1 MKKLLI
7 SLIISS
13 STLFAVPM
21 AVANTKFSVT
31 EMAKVKL
38 DTLSFKEI
46 MRQFY
51 SGQMT
56 RGYIDDEDISKMPHV
71 ALGQADKDE
80 YTTVALMHPMIEYKN
95 NAYETRYL
103 IMIEKIKVGN
113 EGGVVT
119 CHACTGEADL
129 FSFKQLK
136 SGQYQLVSRSAK
148 DAEFSGSWGRV
159 GLDLEEIVKNMQPLG
174 KNLVGSIFTN
184 GYTSTGTTETWWEAL
199 HFPENDFINGY
210 SVADAGAD
218 NGGSYDED
226 SPLYYSY
233 EGHLNVVENG
243 DEYFPMKVTYSGEK
257 PSEDYERISKVN
269 YSKVLHFDA
278 IKKEYK

>member
-1 MKKLLI
+1 M
-7 SLIISS
+7 SS

-80 YTTVALMHPMIEYKN
+80 NTTVALMHPVIEYKN
-95 NAYETRYL
+95 NAKESRYL
-103 IMIEKIKVGN
+103 IMIEKIQVGS
-113 EGGVVT
+113 EGNVVS
-119 CHACTGEADL
+119 CHACAGTADL
-129 FSFKQLK
+129 FSFKKLNN
-136 SGQYQLVSRSAK
+136 GQYQLVSRSAK

-159 GLDLEEIVKNMQPLG
+159 GLDLEEILKNMQPLG
-174 KNLVGSIFTN
+174 KDLVGSIFTN
-184 GYTSTGTTETWWEAL
+184 GYTSTGETETWWEAL
-199 HFPENDFINGY
+199 HLPENDFINSY
-210 SVADAGAD
+210 VVADAGAD
-218 NGGSYDED
+218 NGGSYEED

-233 EGHLNVVENG
+233 HSRLDVINNG
-243 DEYFPMKVTYSGEK
+243 AAYFPLKVTYQGEK
-257 PSEDYERISKVN
+257 PTEDYEQIRKVN
-269 YSKVLHFDA
+269 YSKLFHFDVT
-278 IKKEYK
+278 KKEYK

>member
-80 YTTVALMHPMIEYKN
+80 YTTVALMHPVIEYKN
-95 NAYETRYL
+95 NAKESRYL
-103 IMIEKIKVGN
+103 IMIEKIQVGS
-113 EGGVVT
+113 EGNVVS
-119 CHACTGEADL
+119 CHACAGTADL
-129 FSFKQLK
+129 FSFKKLNN
-136 SGQYQLVSRSAK
+136 GQYQLVSRSAK

-159 GLDLEEIVKNMQPLG
+159 GLDLEEILKNMQPLG
-174 KNLVGSIFTN
+174 KDLVGSIFTN
-184 GYTSTGTTETWWEAL
+184 GYTSTGETETWWEAL
-199 HFPENDFINGY
+199 HLPENDFINSY
-210 SVADAGAD
+210 VVADAGAD
-218 NGGSYDED
+218 NGGNYEED

-233 EGHLNVVENG
+233 DSRLDVIKNG
-243 DEYFPMKVTYSGEK
+243 AAYFPLKVTYQGEK
-257 PSEDYERISKVN
+257 PTEDYEQIRKVN
-269 YSKVLHFDA
+269 YSKLFHFDVT
-278 IKKEYK
+278 KKEYK